1 MVPDRLA
8 GASGTRSR
16 HCICTASTR
25 PAGFTTKW
33 HVVPTNWYA
42 ARYLGF
48 LARRAAGEGQF
59 WRGSA
64 LGRAAFQTRET
75 AESTRTTEPVTQP
88 PYLIWPKVQLIGD
101 RLGRAR
107 YRGDFRLAPSSCSA
121 SASEAA
127 VDLGNQSGGEGD
139 GLFRSSG
146 DIRNGNAD
154 QGAGGSS
161 VHQSIPHQQEF
172 SEIFTGKLLLVRFVR
187 PPEHPAPAGVFRDIH
202 WR

>member
-8 GASGTRSR
+8 WASDTLSR

-75 AESTRTTEPVTQP
+75 AESTRTTDPVTQS
-88 PYLIWPKVQLIGD
+88 PYLIWPKVPFIGD
-101 RLGRAR
+101 RLGRAP
-107 YRGDFRLAPSSCSA
+107 YRGDFRLAPSSCSDSQRPKQRSTWGINPEAKAMA
-121 SASEAA
+121 SSEAPA
-127 VDLGNQSGGEGD
+127 TSGTVMRTREP
-139 GLFRSSG
+139 
-146 DIRNGNAD
+146 A
-154 QGAGGSS
+154 
-161 VHQSIPHQQEF
+161 
-172 SEIFTGKLLLVRFVR
+172 VR
-187 PPEHPAPAGVFRDIH
+187 PSTRASRTSRSFPRYSLAMILCLD
-202 WR
+202 WYQ